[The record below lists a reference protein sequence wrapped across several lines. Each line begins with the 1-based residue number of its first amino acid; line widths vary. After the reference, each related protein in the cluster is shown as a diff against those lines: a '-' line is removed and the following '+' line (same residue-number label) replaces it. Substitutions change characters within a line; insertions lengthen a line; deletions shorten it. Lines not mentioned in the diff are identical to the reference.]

1 MPTRR
6 STPSPRSSATSSEN
20 AEVDRKLVGIPASP
34 GIAVGPVHL
43 LRWEIPEV
51 NHRIIADDAI
61 PGEIARL
68 HDAFARAKERLAQLR
83 DRVERTAGPQEA
95 AIFDAHSF
103 ILDDQDLHS
112 GVEGL
117 IRQNIGAERAFE

>member
-1 MPTRR
+1 
-6 STPSPRSSATSSEN
+6 
-20 AEVDRKLVGIPASP
+20 VDRKLVGIPASP

-68 HDAFARAKERLAQLR
+68 QADFHHRLPVARTQRTELRAERPRPVRKFLR
-83 DRVERTAGPQEA
+83 DGKILPAHGNFR
-95 AIFDAHSF
+95 AI
-103 ILDDQDLHS
+103 LQQ
-112 GVEGL
+112 V
-117 IRQNIGAERAFE
+117 R